1 MTTQSANSFIKKYFP
16 NVSLILSYV
25 CLLHCLALPFVLI
38 LLPTM
43 SHFLSGTVEHVLIL
57 SIVPISIIGFVP
69 TWLKH
74 KDYKLGLTF
83 VAGLTLILFSQY
95 GIEHI
100 HIDSQGDIVFA
111 EMFTIFWERTILML
125 IGVILL
131 AYATY
136 KNNQHTHV
144 CSNPHHHHHH

>member
-1 MTTQSANSFIKKYFP
+1 
-16 NVSLILSYV
+16 
-25 CLLHCLALPFVLI
+25 
-38 LLPTM
+38 M

-83 VAGLTLILFSQY
+83 LAGLALILFSQY

-100 HIDSQGDIVFA
+100 HLDSQADIAFA

-131 AYATY
+131 AYSTY